1 MMRKNFVPVLVLL
14 LVATVGLTGCATKKW
29 VDEQI
34 SAYGQVTAT
43 RISEVESATEEN
55 QKAISELS
63 AKQATLEKEVAVL
76 SAEAKDALKR
86 ADEAGMLA
94 KGKFVYEESL
104 AVNDVTFAFDKA
116 MLSDE
121 AKASLD
127 AFAKKVKGMTS
138 NAYVEIHGHTDNIG
152 SEGYNLKLGK
162 KRADA
167 VMEYLNMELGVPLF
181 RMNSISYGEYKPI
194 ADNSTKDGRAA
205 NRRVT
210 LIVLE

>member
-1 MMRKNFVPVLVLL
+1 MMRKNFVPVLVVF

-43 RISEVESATEEN
+43 RISEVENATEEN

-63 AKQATLEKEVAVL
+63 AKQAVLETEVAKL
-76 SAEAKDALKR
+76 SEQAKDALKR
-86 ADEAGMLA
+86 AEEAGYLA
-94 KGKFVYEESL
+94 KGKFLYEESL
-104 AVNDVTFAFDKA
+104 AVNDVTFGFDKA
-116 MLSDE
+116 SLSDE
-121 AKASLD
+121 AKAALD
-127 AFAKKVKGMTS
+127 AFAKKVKGMTN
-138 NAYVEIHGHTDNIG
+138 NAYVEIQGHTDNIG
-152 SEGYNLKLGK
+152 SEGYNLKLGA

-167 VMEYLNMELGVPLF
+167 VMHYLNMELGVPLF

-210 LIVLE
+210 LVVME

>member
-14 LVATVGLTGCATKKW
+14 LVATLGLSGCATKKW

-34 SAYGQVTAT
+34 SSYGQVTAT
-43 RISEVESATEEN
+43 RMSEIEGSVEDN

-63 AKQATLEKEVAVL
+63 AKQAALETEVAKL
-76 SAEAKDALKR
+76 SETTKDALKR
-86 ADEAGMLA
+86 AEEAGYLA
-94 KGKFVYEESL
+94 KGKFLYEETL

-116 MLSDE
+116 SLSDE
-121 AKASLD
+121 AKAALD
-127 AFAKKVKGMTS
+127 AFAKKVKGMTNS
-138 NAYVEIHGHTDNIG
+138 AYVEIQGHTDNIG
-152 SEGYNLKLGK
+152 SEGYNLKLGA

-167 VMEYLNMELGVPLF
+167 VMHYLNMELGVPLF

-194 ADNSTKDGRAA
+194 ADNSTKDGRAT

-210 LIVLE
+210 LVVME

>member
-1 MMRKNFVPVLVLL
+1 MRKNFVPVLVLL

-76 SAEAKDALKR
+76 SGEAKDALKR
-86 ADEAGMLA
+86 ADEAGKLA
-94 KGKFVYEESL
+94 KGKFLYEETL
-104 AVNDVTFAFDKA
+104 AVNDVTFAFDKCT
-116 MLSDE
+116 LSDE
-121 AKASLD
+121 AKGALD
-127 AFAKKVKGMTS
+127 AFAKKVKGLTS
-138 NAYVEIHGHTDNIG
+138 NGYVEIHGHTDNIG